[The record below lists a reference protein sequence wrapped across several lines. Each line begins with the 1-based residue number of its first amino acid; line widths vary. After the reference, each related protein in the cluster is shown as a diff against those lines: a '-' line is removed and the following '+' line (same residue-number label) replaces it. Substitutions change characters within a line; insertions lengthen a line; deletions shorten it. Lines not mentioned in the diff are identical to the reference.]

1 MEQLMSIAMLDV
13 GIENINLFNPFIDV
27 VIIEKQSQIV
37 IEGKTYYADFM
48 LPVSYYKKTKN
59 GFEIDFTK
67 NFIVEVDGHEFHQK
81 TKEQVEHDNERER
94 ALQKAGYEVIRF
106 SGTEVYHKAY
116 RCACD
121 VKRIIMSKC
130 NYKVES

>member
-1 MEQLMSIAMLDV
+1 
-13 GIENINLFNPFIDV
+13 
-27 VIIEKQSQIV
+27 
-37 IEGKTYYADFM
+37 M

-67 NFIVEVDGHEFHQK
+67 KFIVEVDGHEFHQK